1 MTRARANAMLAGGVV
16 HLGDRFLERYEQ
28 NAFYRAT
35 PNRYGDINPSYR
47 GQWTFSGC
55 TRVGRNLIRVPI
67 RELYKPKPDREIVH
81 AHRFVL
87 DEARVAATDLGEEH
101 IVGKV
106 QRLVGQL
113 LDLGDNLARLATS
126 LGIQSDAESLVGL
139 SRAEV
144 EANGWH
150 RYTQLSRL
158 ARVAPLDMTQ
168 AAFLSRCKSLHE
180 LWQRVPNGIL
190 RSMLRSAGCPAKD
203 VKDLAS
209 GKLLQALL
217 NIVESLDA
225 QQESIEAFSSEDA
238 REDWNRRNERL
249 AALFLN
255 NDLRVAEAHDA
266 VGEALQTL
274 QAMGFDTASLNQG
287 YGRALDFVFDAVI
300 DAFAAINQ
308 PLRKVL
314 TS

>member
-1 MTRARANAMLAGGVV
+1 M
-16 HLGDRFLERYEQ
+16 
-28 NAFYRAT
+28 
-35 PNRYGDINPSYR
+35 
-47 GQWTFSGC
+47 
-55 TRVGRNLIRVPI
+55 
-67 RELYKPKPDREIVH
+67 
-81 AHRFVL
+81 
-87 DEARVAATDLGEEH
+87 
-101 IVGKV
+101 
-106 QRLVGQL
+106 
-113 LDLGDNLARLATS
+113 
-126 LGIQSDAESLVGL
+126 
-139 SRAEV
+139 